1 MYYSSK
7 LVFGT
12 KACVQ
17 DFVEAGV
24 VTPVRFADVWCVV
37 ICYDCEL
44 RSRALFLSDCELWSR
59 ALFLSDCELWS
70 WALFWVVH

>member
-1 MYYSSK
+1 M
-7 LVFGT
+7 FGT

-17 DFVEAGV
+17 DFVEAGG
-24 VTPVRFADVWCVV
+24 VTPVRFAAMWCIV
-37 ICYDCEL
+37 ICYDCE
-44 RSRALFLSDCELWSR
+44 RWSRALFLCDCELWSR